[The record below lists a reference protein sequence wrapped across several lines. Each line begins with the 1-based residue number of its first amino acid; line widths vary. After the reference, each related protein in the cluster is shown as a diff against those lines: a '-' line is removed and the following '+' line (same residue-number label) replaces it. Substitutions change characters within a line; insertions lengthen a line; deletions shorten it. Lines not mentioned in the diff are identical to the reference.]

1 MAQGSCL
8 GSLLFILFC
17 NDIYLLPIYGTLI
30 LFADDTTLF
39 NHHQNRKFL
48 SFMMTHDMSIL
59 DDWFRANQLSLNLS
73 KTVSMLFW
81 PNGKELKINMDGY
94 IILQVTHT
102 QFLGVLLD
110 KELLWTAHINHIKD
124 KLKVNKHML
133 QLGKNFLNH
142 LSIKN
147 VYYAHIHSH
156 LTYSLLTW
164 GCMINKWQLNDLMKI
179 QRACVRIICKKPST
193 YNSKVLFEQEHIPTL
208 QNLIDLE
215 AAKFGYKI
223 SCNLVPK
230 PIQNIMNAKGGKKTH
245 TYHTCNKTTP
255 NIQRHQSTQFNRSF
269 LCRSISSY
277 TNLPEDLK
285 QTKSYKNF
293 CTRAKRL
300 AMGNIAN

>member
-1 MAQGSCL
+1 
-8 GSLLFILFC
+8 
-17 NDIYLLPIYGTLI
+17 
-30 LFADDTTLF
+30 
-39 NHHQNRKFL
+39 
-48 SFMMTHDMSIL
+48 
-59 DDWFRANQLSLNLS
+59 
-73 KTVSMLFW
+73 
-81 PNGKELKINMDGY
+81 
-94 IILQVTHT
+94 
-102 QFLGVLLD
+102 
-110 KELLWTAHINHIKD
+110 
-124 KLKVNKHML
+124 ML

-142 LSIKN
+142 SSIKN

-164 GCMINKWQLNDLMKI
+164 GCMINKRQLNDLMKI
-179 QRACVRIICKKPST
+179 QRACVRIICKKTPT
-193 YNSKVLFEQEHIPTL
+193 YSSKVLFEQEHIPTL

-223 SCNLVPK
+223 SRNLVPK
-230 PIQNIMNAKGGKKTH
+230 PIQNIMNAKGRKKTH
-245 TYHTCNKTTP
+245 IYHTRNKTTP

>member
-1 MAQGSCL
+1 
-8 GSLLFILFC
+8 
-17 NDIYLLPIYGTLI
+17 
-30 LFADDTTLF
+30 
-39 NHHQNRKFL
+39 
-48 SFMMTHDMSIL
+48 MMTHDMSIL

-81 PNGKELKINMDGY
+81 PNGKELNIDMDGY
-94 IILQVTHT
+94 IIPQVTHT
-102 QFLGVLLD
+102 RFLGVLLD
-110 KELLWTAHINHIKD
+110 EELLWTAHINHIKD

-133 QLGKNFLNH
+133 QLGKNFQNH

-156 LTYSLLTW
+156 LAYSLLTW
-164 GCMINKWQLNDLMKI
+164 GCMINKRQLNDLMKI

-193 YNSKVLFEQEHIPTL
+193 YDSKVLFEQEQIPTL

-215 AAKFGYKI
+215 VAKFGYKI
-223 SCNLVPK
+223 SRNLVPK

-245 TYHTCNKTTP
+245 TYQTSNKTTP

-285 QTKSYKNF
+285 QTKSYQTF
-293 CTRAKRL
+293 CIKVKRL
-300 AMGNIAN
+300 TMGNIAH